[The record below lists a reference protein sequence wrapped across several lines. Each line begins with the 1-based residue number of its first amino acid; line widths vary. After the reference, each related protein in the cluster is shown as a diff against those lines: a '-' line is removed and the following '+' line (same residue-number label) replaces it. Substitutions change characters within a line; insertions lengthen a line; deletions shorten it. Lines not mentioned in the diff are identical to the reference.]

1 MKSKLLCLLLVLVAF
16 GAWAIVI
23 PLANVPQISVSIT
36 GYVRHPGQY
45 KMYSTDRISDLLD
58 RAMLDDAMLARSAV
72 PGALNDAAVKKTNP
86 IPQLRE
92 AEESQPEYEKLQA
105 LRHVELVRAG
115 NRSTYDL
122 LRFYRLGELEANPM
136 IKDGDLVFIPV
147 IKEQSGVSGAV
158 GLPGDIEY
166 KEGDSL
172 KDVIA
177 LAGGTLPGA
186 ELSAIRISRYNGSGK
201 PSSYETVDISRA
213 ASILIKPGDRISVP
227 QDSRY
232 REQRVVTL
240 SGEFVLQGEF
250 MVDKDATLWDVIQM
264 AGGLT
269 EKADVANALVLNRR
283 FNEEPDAEFERLKA
297 RGMQE
302 ITPLEY
308 AYLKSYV
315 RQAKGLYS
323 VDFAKL
329 MASEGREGNR
339 PVNNQDHIYVPEKL
353 TAVWVMGQ
361 VRHPGLIEYRDGQ
374 NWKYYLQESGG
385 YANNR
390 LRGGIRIMKAQSS
403 IWEKADSDYALM
415 PGDIVFIPDKAD
427 RHIWTDVRD
436 VFAVVASAVTIL
448 IGVQNL
454 TK

>member
-1 MKSKLLCLLLVLVAF
+1 MKSKLLCLLLALVAF
-16 GAWAIVI
+16 SALAIEL
-23 PLANVPQISVSIT
+23 PHSNVPQFSVSIT
-36 GYVRHPGQY
+36 GYVKYPGQY
-45 KMYSTDRISDLLD
+45 KMYPTDRISDLLD
-58 RAMLDDAMLARSAV
+58 SAMQGNDLLTRTAVPNALDDDVL
-72 PGALNDAAVKKTNP
+72 KKTNP

-92 AEESQPEYEKLQA
+92 DEESRPEYEKLQA

-115 NRSTYDL
+115 KRSTFDL
-122 LRFYRLGELEANPM
+122 LRYYRLGEIEENPM
-136 IKDGDLVFIPV
+136 LKDGDLVYIPV
-147 IKEQSGVSGAV
+147 IKDLTGVSGAV
-158 GLPGDIEY
+158 GLPGDLEY

-186 ELSAIRISRYNGSGK
+186 ELSAIRISRNNGSGK
-201 PSSYETVDISRA
+201 PYSYETVDFSK
-213 ASILIKPGDRISVP
+213 ASMTLIRPGDRVSVP

-329 MASEGREGNR
+329 VATEGREGNR

-353 TAVWVMGQ
+353 NAVWVMGQ